1 MNRNDKPRYEI
12 TMRGKNLFT
21 IILNDNG
28 SIEEVTKLNF
38 EAIARDVE
46 NKHII
51 TEYYYNLKN
60 MSDDKKMIDAD
71 KKFIEFLL
79 TELTILVPSVK
90 FKYYESIEVV
100 NKMVDAIDKYMSE
113 DFNIIGDYGYPKV
126 IVNNKFRQEKESQEK
141 KNLSDHKFKDVIGMD
156 KVKDKLYDIIDQFK
170 NEEKYKA
177 WHIKPIRA
185 ILLYGAPGTGKT
197 YISEAL
203 ANEIDATFI
212 QKNISD
218 ILQKYIGESEKQIKN
233 LFEDAR
239 EREGKTVIFID
250 EIDSIAKK
258 RNSSETSEAR
268 NSVLNEL
275 LSQMSS
281 QNNEKIFLIFATN
294 ALNLLDSAFLRS
306 GRVDFKIE
314 VPLPDFN
321 ARKGILELYSNK
333 RPLSE
338 DVNLDEIAKD
348 LSGRNCADVEL
359 VANEAARRALKS
371 GKEYIEQIDFK
382 EAFEEQ
388 VVGAPDKD
396 RNFEELERKI
406 TAVHEVGHLLA
417 NRLVCTHSTVKR
429 ISILPRGGMLGFVH
443 SEDNSI
449 DKYNSTK
456 QEMLNELVS
465 TLAGRAA
472 EEVVFGKDNITT
484 GASSDIS
491 SANRYARDI
500 VTKYGMDDEF
510 GLIIPYERDI
520 ITEAKATR
528 KVKQI
533 LDESYELAKKLI
545 SENIDLVNNIADVLL
560 DREELDED
568 EIDNLFNML
577 KNKNVNLN

>member
-1 MNRNDKPRYEI
+1 MNRDDKSRYEI
-12 TMRGKNLFT
+12 TIKGENLFT
-21 IILNDNG
+21 IILDDNE
-28 SIEEVTKLNF
+28 SIEEVTKIDF
-38 EAIARDVE
+38 EVIRNMDIE
-46 NKHII
+46 NRQII
-51 TEYYYNLKN
+51 TQYYHNLKSIVN
-60 MSDDKKMIDAD
+60 NKMVEAD

-90 FKYYESIEVV
+90 FKYYDSIIE
-100 NKMVDAIDKYMSE
+100 IDKMANDIEKFIHE
-113 DFNIIGDYGYPKV
+113 DFDIIGKYPNIIINPNRKQ
-126 IVNNKFRQEKESQEK
+126 KHESQK
-141 KNLSDHKFKDVIGMD
+141 NKNLSNHKFEDVVGMD
-156 KVKDKLYDIIDQFK
+156 KIKDKLYDIIDQFK

-185 ILLYGAPGTGKT
+185 ILLYGSPGTGKT

-359 VANEAARRALKS
+359 VANEAARRALKA

-417 NRLVCTHSTVKR
+417 DKLVCTHSTVKR

-472 EEVVFGKDNITT
+472 EEVVFGKENITT
-484 GASSDIS
+484 GASSDIC

-510 GLIIPYERDI
+510 GLIIPYERDV
-520 ITEAKATR
+520 ITEAKATK
-528 KVKQI
+528 KVKEI
-533 LDESYELAKKLI
+533 LDDSYELAKKLI
-545 SENIDLVNNIADVLL
+545 ADNIDLVNNIADVLL

-568 EIDNLFNML
+568 EINNLFSML
-577 KNKNVNLN
+577 KNKNINLN

>member
-1 MNRNDKPRYEI
+1 MNRDDKSRYEI
-12 TMRGKNLFT
+12 TIKGENLFT
-21 IILNDNG
+21 IILNDNE
-28 SIEEVTKLNF
+28 SIEEVTKIDF
-38 EAIARDVE
+38 EVIRNMDIE
-46 NKHII
+46 NRQII
-51 TEYYYNLKN
+51 TQYYHNLKSIVN
-60 MSDDKKMIDAD
+60 NKMVEAD

-90 FKYYESIEVV
+90 FKYYNSIIE
-100 NKMVDAIDKYMSE
+100 IDKMANDIEKFIHE
-113 DFNIIGDYGYPKV
+113 DFDIIGKYPNIIINPNRKQ
-126 IVNNKFRQEKESQEK
+126 KHESQK
-141 KNLSDHKFKDVIGMD
+141 NKNLSNHKFEDVVGMD
-156 KVKDKLYDIIDQFK
+156 KIKDKLYDIIDQFK

-185 ILLYGAPGTGKT
+185 ILLYGSPGTGKT

-359 VANEAARRALKS
+359 VANEAARRALKA

-417 NRLVCTHSTVKR
+417 DKLVCTHSTVKR

-472 EEVVFGKDNITT
+472 EEVVFGKENITT
-484 GASSDIS
+484 GASSDIC

-510 GLIIPYERDI
+510 GLIIPYERDV
-520 ITEAKATR
+520 ITEAKATK
-528 KVKQI
+528 KVKEI
-533 LDESYELAKKLI
+533 LDDSYELAKKLI
-545 SENIDLVNNIADVLL
+545 ADNIDLVNNIADVLL

-568 EIDNLFNML
+568 EINNLFIML
-577 KNKNVNLN
+577 KNKNINLN

>member
-1 MNRNDKPRYEI
+1 MNRDDKSRYEI
-12 TMRGKNLFT
+12 TIKGENLFT
-21 IILNDNG
+21 IILDDNE
-28 SIEEVTKLNF
+28 SIEEVTKIDF
-38 EAIARDVE
+38 EVIRNMDIE
-46 NKHII
+46 NRQII
-51 TEYYYNLKN
+51 TQYYHNLKSIVN
-60 MSDDKKMIDAD
+60 NKMVEAD

-90 FKYYESIEVV
+90 FKYYDSIIE
-100 NKMVDAIDKYMSE
+100 IDKMANDIEKFIHE
-113 DFNIIGDYGYPKV
+113 DFDIIGKYPNIIINPNRKQ
-126 IVNNKFRQEKESQEK
+126 KHESQK
-141 KNLSDHKFKDVIGMD
+141 NKNLSNHKFEDVVGMD
-156 KVKDKLYDIIDQFK
+156 KIKDKLYDIIDQFK

-185 ILLYGAPGTGKT
+185 ILLYGSPGTGKT

-359 VANEAARRALKS
+359 VANEAARRALKA

-417 NRLVCTHSTVKR
+417 DKLVCTHSTVKR

-472 EEVVFGKDNITT
+472 EEVVFGKENITT
-484 GASSDIS
+484 GASSDIC

-510 GLIIPYERDI
+510 GLIIPYERDV
-520 ITEAKATR
+520 ITEAKATK
-528 KVKQI
+528 KVKEI
-533 LDESYELAKKLI
+533 LDDSYELAKKLI
-545 SENIDLVNNIADVLL
+545 ADNIDLVNNIADVLL

-568 EIDNLFNML
+568 EINNLFIML
-577 KNKNVNLN
+577 KNKNINLN

>member
-1 MNRNDKPRYEI
+1 MNRDDKSRYEI
-12 TMRGKNLFT
+12 TIKGENLFT
-21 IILNDNG
+21 IILNDNE
-28 SIEEVTKLNF
+28 SIEEVTKIDF
-38 EAIARDVE
+38 EVIRNMDIE
-46 NKHII
+46 NRQII
-51 TEYYYNLKN
+51 TQYYHNLKSIVN
-60 MSDDKKMIDAD
+60 NKMVEAD

-90 FKYYESIEVV
+90 FKYYDSII
-100 NKMVDAIDKYMSE
+100 KIDKMANDIEKFIHE
-113 DFNIIGDYGYPKV
+113 DFDIIGKYPNIIINPNRKQ
-126 IVNNKFRQEKESQEK
+126 KQASQK
-141 KNLSDHKFKDVIGMD
+141 NKNLSNHKFEDVVGMD
-156 KVKDKLYDIIDQFK
+156 KIKDKLYDIIDQFK

-185 ILLYGAPGTGKT
+185 ILLYGSPGTGKT

-359 VANEAARRALKS
+359 VANEAARRALKA

-417 NRLVCTHSTVKR
+417 DKLVCTHSTVKR

-472 EEVVFGKDNITT
+472 EEVVFGKENITT
-484 GASSDIS
+484 GASSDIC

-500 VTKYGMDDEF
+500 VTKYVWMMN
-510 GLIIPYERDI
+510 
-520 ITEAKATR
+520 
-528 KVKQI
+528 
-533 LDESYELAKKLI
+533 LD
-545 SENIDLVNNIADVLL
+545 
-560 DREELDED
+560 
-568 EIDNLFNML
+568 
-577 KNKNVNLN
+577 

>member
-1 MNRNDKPRYEI
+1 MNRDDKSRYEI
-12 TMRGKNLFT
+12 TIKGENLFT
-21 IILNDNG
+21 IILNDNE
-28 SIEEVTKLNF
+28 SIEEVTKIDF
-38 EAIARDVE
+38 EVIRNMDIE
-46 NKHII
+46 NRQII
-51 TEYYYNLKN
+51 TQYYHNLKSIVN
-60 MSDDKKMIDAD
+60 NKMVEAD

-90 FKYYESIEVV
+90 FKYYDSIIE
-100 NKMVDAIDKYMSE
+100 IDKMANDIEKFIHE
-113 DFNIIGDYGYPKV
+113 DFDIIGKYPNIIINPNRKQ
-126 IVNNKFRQEKESQEK
+126 KQESQK
-141 KNLSDHKFKDVIGMD
+141 NKNLSNHKFEDVVGMD

-185 ILLYGAPGTGKT
+185 ILLYGSPGTGKT

-359 VANEAARRALKS
+359 VANEAARRALKA

-406 TAVHEVGHLLA
+406 TAIHEVGHLLA
-417 NRLVCTHSTVKR
+417 DKLVCTHSTVKR

-472 EEVVFGKDNITT
+472 EEVVFGKENITT
-484 GASSDIS
+484 GASSDIC

-510 GLIIPYERDI
+510 GLIIPYERDV
-520 ITEAKATR
+520 ITEAKATK
-528 KVKQI
+528 KVKEI
-533 LDESYELAKKLI
+533 LDDSYELAKKLI
-545 SENIDLVNNIADVLL
+545 ADNIDLVNNIADVLL

-568 EIDNLFNML
+568 EINNLFSML
-577 KNKNVNLN
+577 KNKNINLN

>member
-1 MNRNDKPRYEI
+1 MNRDDKSRYEI
-12 TMRGKNLFT
+12 TIKGENLFT
-21 IILNDNG
+21 IILDDNE
-28 SIEEVTKLNF
+28 SIEEVTKIDF
-38 EAIARDVE
+38 EVIRNMDIE
-46 NKHII
+46 NRQII
-51 TEYYYNLKN
+51 TQYYHNLKSIVN
-60 MSDDKKMIDAD
+60 NKMVEAD

-90 FKYYESIEVV
+90 FKYYDSII
-100 NKMVDAIDKYMSE
+100 KIDKMANDIEKFIHE
-113 DFNIIGDYGYPKV
+113 DFDIIGKYPNIIINPNRKQ
-126 IVNNKFRQEKESQEK
+126 KQASQK
-141 KNLSDHKFKDVIGMD
+141 NKNLSNHKFEDVVGMD
-156 KVKDKLYDIIDQFK
+156 KIKDKLYDIIDQFK

-185 ILLYGAPGTGKT
+185 ILLYGSPGTGKT

-218 ILQKYIGESEKQIKN
+218 ILKKYIGESEKQIKN

-359 VANEAARRALKS
+359 VANEAARRALKA

-417 NRLVCTHSTVKR
+417 DKLVCTHSTVKR

-472 EEVVFGKDNITT
+472 EEVVFGKENITT
-484 GASSDIS
+484 GASSDIC

-510 GLIIPYERDI
+510 GLIIPYERDV
-520 ITEAKATR
+520 ITEAKATK
-528 KVKQI
+528 KVKEI
-533 LDESYELAKKLI
+533 LDDSYELAKKLI
-545 SENIDLVNNIADVLL
+545 ADNIDLVNNIADVLL

-568 EIDNLFNML
+568 EINNLFNML
-577 KNKNVNLN
+577 KNKNINLN

>member
-1 MNRNDKPRYEI
+1 MNRDDKSRYEI
-12 TMRGKNLFT
+12 TMKGEKLFD

-28 SIEEVTKLNF
+28 SIEEITKLNF
-38 EAIARDVE
+38 DVIGSDVE
-46 NKHII
+46 NREII
-51 TEYYYNLKN
+51 TQYYYNLKN
-60 MSDDKKMIDAD
+60 IVDNKKMVEAD
-71 KKFIEFLL
+71 KKFINFLL

-90 FKYYESIEVV
+90 FKYYEAII
-100 NKMVDAIDKYMSE
+100 KIDKMANDIEKFVHE
-113 DFNIIGDYGYPKV
+113 DFDIIGKYPNII
-126 IVNNKFRQEKESQEK
+126 VNTKYKPEREYKKN
-141 KNLSDHKFKDVIGMD
+141 KNLSNHTFKDVVGMD

-185 ILLYGAPGTGKT
+185 ILLYGSPGTGKT

-338 DVNLDEIAKD
+338 DVDLDEIAKD

-359 VANEAARRALKS
+359 VANEAARRALKLD
-371 GKEYIEQIDFK
+371 KEYIEQIDFK

-417 NRLVCTHSTVKR
+417 NKLVCTHTTVKR

-456 QEMLNELVS
+456 QEMLNDLVS

-472 EEVVFGKDNITT
+472 EEVVFGKENITT
-484 GASSDIS
+484 GASSDINT
-491 SANRYARDI
+491 ANRYARDI

-520 ITEAKATR
+520 ITEAKATE
-528 KVKQI
+528 KIKEI
-533 LDESYELAKKLI
+533 LDDSYEVAKKLI
-545 SENIDLVNNIADVLL
+545 SDNIDLVNNIADVLL

-568 EIDNLFNML
+568 EINNLFSML
-577 KNKNVNLN
+577 KNKNINLN

>member
-1 MNRNDKPRYEI
+1 MNRDDKSRYEI
-12 TMRGKNLFT
+12 TIKGENLFT
-21 IILNDNG
+21 IILDDNE
-28 SIEEVTKLNF
+28 SIEEVTKIDF
-38 EAIARDVE
+38 EVIRNMDIE
-46 NKHII
+46 NRQII
-51 TEYYYNLKN
+51 TQYYHNLKSIVN
-60 MSDDKKMIDAD
+60 NKMVEAD

-90 FKYYESIEVV
+90 FKYYDSII
-100 NKMVDAIDKYMSE
+100 KIDKMANDIEKFIHE
-113 DFNIIGDYGYPKV
+113 DFDIIGKYPNIIINPNRKQ
-126 IVNNKFRQEKESQEK
+126 KQASQK
-141 KNLSDHKFKDVIGMD
+141 NKNLSNHKFEDVVGMD
-156 KVKDKLYDIIDQFK
+156 KIKDKLYDIIDQFK

-185 ILLYGAPGTGKT
+185 ILLYGSPGTGKT

-359 VANEAARRALKS
+359 VANEAARRALKA

-417 NRLVCTHSTVKR
+417 DKLVCTHSTVKR

-472 EEVVFGKDNITT
+472 EEVVFGKENITT
-484 GASSDIS
+484 GASSDIC

-510 GLIIPYERDI
+510 GLIIPYERDV
-520 ITEAKATR
+520 ITEAKATK
-528 KVKQI
+528 KVKEI
-533 LDESYELAKKLI
+533 LDDSYELAKKLI
-545 SENIDLVNNIADVLL
+545 ADNIDLVNNIADVLL

-568 EIDNLFNML
+568 EINNLFIML
-577 KNKNVNLN
+577 KNKNINLN

>member
-1 MNRNDKPRYEI
+1 MNNNNSKSRYEV
-12 TMRGKNLFT
+12 TMNGKNLFT

-28 SIEEVTKLNF
+28 SITEVTELNT
-38 EAIARDVE
+38 ETLCLENENRDT
-46 NKHII
+46 II
-51 TEYYYNLKN
+51 EYHSSLKK
-60 MSDDKKMIDAD
+60 MASDKKMIDTD
-71 KKFIEFLL
+71 KRFVEFLL
-79 TELTILVPSVK
+79 TELSILVPLIK
-90 FKYYESIEVV
+90 FKYYESDEAN
-100 NKMVDAIDKYMSE
+100 NKLANAIDRCMSE
-113 DFNIIGDYGYPKV
+113 DYNNIIGYPIMRTIHDIDNENPK
-126 IVNNKFRQEKESQEK
+126 Q
-141 KNLSDHKFKDVIGMD
+141 KNLSNHKFKDVVGMD

-218 ILQKYIGESEKQIKN
+218 ILQKYIGESEKQIRD

-239 EREGKTVIFID
+239 KREGKTVIFID

-258 RNSSETSEAR
+258 RNSSETSEGR

-294 ALNLLDSAFLRS
+294 TIHLLDSAFLRS

-314 VPLPDFN
+314 VPLPDYN
-321 ARKGILELYSNK
+321 ARKGILELYSNN

-338 DVNLDEIAKD
+338 DVDLGEIAKD

-359 VANEAARRALKS
+359 VANEAARRALKM

-417 NRLVCTHSTVKR
+417 NRIMCTHSTVKR

-456 QEMLNELVS
+456 QEMLNELIS
-465 TLAGRAA
+465 ALAGRAA
-472 EEVVFGKDNITT
+472 EEVVFGKENITT
-484 GASSDIS
+484 GASSDIN

-500 VTKYGMDDEF
+500 VTKYGMDDDF

-520 ITEAKATR
+520 ITEAKATK
-528 KVKQI
+528 KVKKI
-533 LDESYELAKKLI
+533 LDESYEIAKKSI

-560 DREELDED
+560 EREELDEED
-568 EIDNLFNML
+568 INNLFNML
-577 KNKNVNLN
+577 ETKSVNLN

>member
-1 MNRNDKPRYEI
+1 MNRDDKSRYEI
-12 TMRGKNLFT
+12 TIKGENLFT
-21 IILNDNG
+21 IILNDNE
-28 SIEEVTKLNF
+28 SIEEVTKIDF
-38 EAIARDVE
+38 EVIRNMDIE
-46 NKHII
+46 NRQII
-51 TEYYYNLKN
+51 TQYYHNLKSIVN
-60 MSDDKKMIDAD
+60 NKMVEAD

-90 FKYYESIEVV
+90 FKYYDSIIE
-100 NKMVDAIDKYMSE
+100 IDKMANDIEKFIHE
-113 DFNIIGDYGYPKV
+113 DFDIIGKYPNIIINPNRKQ
-126 IVNNKFRQEKESQEK
+126 KQASQK
-141 KNLSDHKFKDVIGMD
+141 NKNLSNHKFEDVVGMD

-185 ILLYGAPGTGKT
+185 ILLYGSPGTGKT

-218 ILQKYIGESEKQIKN
+218 ILQKYIGESEKQIKK

-338 DVNLDEIAKD
+338 DVDLDEIAKD

-359 VANEAARRALKS
+359 VANEAARRALKT

-417 NRLVCTHSTVKR
+417 NKLVCTHSTVKR

-472 EEVVFGKDNITT
+472 EEVVFGKENITT
-484 GASSDIS
+484 GASSDIC

-510 GLIIPYERDI
+510 GLIIPYERDV
-520 ITEAKATR
+520 ITEAKATK
-528 KVKQI
+528 KVKEI
-533 LDESYELAKKLI
+533 LDDSYELAKKLI
-545 SENIDLVNNIADVLL
+545 ADNIDLVNNIADVLL

-568 EIDNLFNML
+568 EINNLFIML
-577 KNKNVNLN
+577 KNKNINLN

>member
-1 MNRNDKPRYEI
+1 MNRDDKSRYEI
-12 TMRGKNLFT
+12 TIKGENLFT
-21 IILNDNG
+21 IILDDNE
-28 SIEEVTKLNF
+28 SIEEVTKIDF
-38 EAIARDVE
+38 EVIRNMDIE
-46 NKHII
+46 NRQII
-51 TEYYYNLKN
+51 TQYYHNLKSIVN
-60 MSDDKKMIDAD
+60 NKMVEAD

-90 FKYYESIEVV
+90 FKYYDSII
-100 NKMVDAIDKYMSE
+100 KIDKMANDIEKFIHE
-113 DFNIIGDYGYPKV
+113 DFDIIGKYPNIIINPNRKQ
-126 IVNNKFRQEKESQEK
+126 KHESQK
-141 KNLSDHKFKDVIGMD
+141 NKNLSNHKFEDVVGMD
-156 KVKDKLYDIIDQFK
+156 KIKDKLYDIIDQFK

-185 ILLYGAPGTGKT
+185 ILLYGSPGTGKT

-281 QNNEKIFLIFATN
+281 RNNEKIFLIFATN

-359 VANEAARRALKS
+359 VANEAARRALKA

-417 NRLVCTHSTVKR
+417 DKLVCTHSTVKR

-472 EEVVFGKDNITT
+472 EEVVFGKENITT
-484 GASSDIS
+484 GASSDIC

-510 GLIIPYERDI
+510 GLIIPYERDV
-520 ITEAKATR
+520 ITEAKATK
-528 KVKQI
+528 KVKEI
-533 LDESYELAKKLI
+533 LDDSYELAKKLI
-545 SENIDLVNNIADVLL
+545 ADNIDLVNNIADVLL

-568 EIDNLFNML
+568 EINNLFSML
-577 KNKNVNLN
+577 KNKNINLN

>member
-1 MNRNDKPRYEI
+1 MNRNDKSRYEI
-12 TMRGKNLFT
+12 TMKGEKLFN

-38 EAIARDVE
+38 DVIGSDVE
-46 NKHII
+46 NREII
-51 TEYYYNLKN
+51 TQYYYNLKN
-60 MSDDKKMIDAD
+60 IVDNKKMVEAD
-71 KKFIEFLL
+71 KKFIDFLL
-79 TELTILVPSVK
+79 TELTIIVPSVK
-90 FKYYESIEVV
+90 FKYYEANI
-100 NKMVDAIDKYMSE
+100 KIDKMANDIEKFMHE
-113 DFNIIGDYGYPKV
+113 DFDIIGKYPNII
-126 IVNNKFRQEKESQEK
+126 VNTKYKPERESK
-141 KNLSDHKFKDVIGMD
+141 KNKKLSNHKFKDVVGMD

-185 ILLYGAPGTGKT
+185 ILLYGSPGTGKT

-258 RNSSETSEAR
+258 RNSSETSEAI

-338 DVNLDEIAKD
+338 DVDLDEIAKD

-359 VANEAARRALKS
+359 VANEAARRALKLD
-371 GKEYIEQIDFK
+371 KEYIEQIDFK

-417 NRLVCTHSTVKR
+417 NKLVCTHSTVKR

-456 QEMLNELVS
+456 QEMLNDLVS

-472 EEVVFGKDNITT
+472 EEVVFGKENITT
-484 GASSDIS
+484 GASSDIYT
-491 SANRYARDI
+491 ANRHARDI

-510 GLIIPYERDI
+510 GLIIPYEKDI
-520 ITEAKATR
+520 ITEAKATE
-528 KVKQI
+528 KVKEI
-533 LDESYELAKKLI
+533 LNDRYEVAKKLI
-545 SENIDLVNNIADVLL
+545 SDNIDLVNNIADVLL

-568 EIDNLFNML
+568 EINNLFSML
-577 KNKNVNLN
+577 KNKNINLN

>member
-1 MNRNDKPRYEI
+1 MNRDDKSRYEI
-12 TMRGKNLFT
+12 TIKGENLFT
-21 IILNDNG
+21 IILNDNE
-28 SIEEVTKLNF
+28 SIEEVTKLDF
-38 EAIARDVE
+38 EVIRNMDIE
-46 NKHII
+46 NRQII
-51 TEYYYNLKN
+51 TQYYHNLKSIVN
-60 MSDDKKMIDAD
+60 NKMVEAD

-79 TELTILVPSVK
+79 TELTILVPSVE
-90 FKYYESIEVV
+90 FKYYDSII
-100 NKMVDAIDKYMSE
+100 KIDKMANDIEKYLHE
-113 DFNIIGDYGYPKV
+113 DFDIIGKYPNV
-126 IVNNKFRQEKESQEK
+126 IVNTNRKQKQKSQK
-141 KNLSDHKFKDVIGMD
+141 NKNLSNHNFKDVVGMD

-185 ILLYGAPGTGKT
+185 ILLYGSPGTGKT

-338 DVNLDEIAKD
+338 DVDLDEIAKD

-359 VANEAARRALKS
+359 VANEAARRALKT

-388 VVGAPDKD
+388 VVGVPDKD

-406 TAVHEVGHLLA
+406 TAIHEVGHLLA
-417 NRLVCTHSTVKR
+417 DRLVCTHSTVKR

-472 EEVVFGKDNITT
+472 EEVVFGKENITT
-484 GASSDIS
+484 GASSDIY

-510 GLIIPYERDI
+510 GLIIPYEKDV
-520 ITEAKATR
+520 ITEAKATK
-528 KVKQI
+528 KVKEI
-533 LDESYELAKKLI
+533 LDESYKLAKQLI
-545 SENIDLVNNIADVLL
+545 ADNIDLVNNIADVLL

-568 EIDNLFNML
+568 EINNLFSML
-577 KNKNVNLN
+577 KNKNINLN

>member
-1 MNRNDKPRYEI
+1 MNRDDKSRYEI
-12 TMRGKNLFT
+12 TIKGENLFT
-21 IILNDNG
+21 IILNDNE
-28 SIEEVTKLNF
+28 SIEEVTKIDF
-38 EAIARDVE
+38 EVIRNMDIE
-46 NKHII
+46 NRQII
-51 TEYYYNLKN
+51 TQYYHNLKSIVN
-60 MSDDKKMIDAD
+60 NKMVEAD

-90 FKYYESIEVV
+90 FKYYDSIIE
-100 NKMVDAIDKYMSE
+100 IDKMANDIEKFIHE
-113 DFNIIGDYGYPKV
+113 DFDIIGKYPNIIINPNRKQ
-126 IVNNKFRQEKESQEK
+126 KQESQK
-141 KNLSDHKFKDVIGMD
+141 NKNLSNHKFEDVVGMD

-185 ILLYGAPGTGKT
+185 ILLYGSPGTGKT

-359 VANEAARRALKS
+359 VANEAARRALKA

-417 NRLVCTHSTVKR
+417 DKLVCTHSTVKR

-472 EEVVFGKDNITT
+472 EEVVFGKENITT
-484 GASSDIS
+484 GASSDIC

-510 GLIIPYERDI
+510 GLIIPYERDV
-520 ITEAKATR
+520 ITEAKATK
-528 KVKQI
+528 KVKEI
-533 LDESYELAKKLI
+533 LDDSYELAKKLI
-545 SENIDLVNNIADVLL
+545 VDNIDLVNNIADVLL

-568 EIDNLFNML
+568 EINNLFNML
-577 KNKNVNLN
+577 KNKNINLN

>member
-1 MNRNDKPRYEI
+1 MNRDDKSRYEI
-12 TMRGKNLFT
+12 TIKGENLFT
-21 IILNDNG
+21 IILDDNE
-28 SIEEVTKLNF
+28 SIEEVTKIDF
-38 EAIARDVE
+38 EVIRNMDIE
-46 NKHII
+46 NRQII
-51 TEYYYNLKN
+51 TQYYHNLKSIVN
-60 MSDDKKMIDAD
+60 NKMVEAD

-90 FKYYESIEVV
+90 FKYYDSII
-100 NKMVDAIDKYMSE
+100 KIDKMANDIEKFIHE
-113 DFNIIGDYGYPKV
+113 DFDIIGKYPNIIINPNRKQ
-126 IVNNKFRQEKESQEK
+126 KHESQK
-141 KNLSDHKFKDVIGMD
+141 NKNLSNHKFEDVVGMD
-156 KVKDKLYDIIDQFK
+156 KIKDKLYDIIDQFK

-185 ILLYGAPGTGKT
+185 ILLYGSPGTGKT

-359 VANEAARRALKS
+359 VANEAARRALKA

-417 NRLVCTHSTVKR
+417 DKLVCTHSTVKR

-472 EEVVFGKDNITT
+472 EEVVFGKENITT
-484 GASSDIS
+484 GASSDIC

-500 VTKYGMDDEF
+500 VTKYGMDEEF
-510 GLIIPYERDI
+510 GLIIPYERDV
-520 ITEAKATR
+520 ITEAKATK
-528 KVKQI
+528 KVKEI
-533 LDESYELAKKLI
+533 LDDSYELAKKLI
-545 SENIDLVNNIADVLL
+545 ADNIDLVNNIADVLL

-568 EIDNLFNML
+568 EINNLFIML
-577 KNKNVNLN
+577 KNKNINLN

>member
-1 MNRNDKPRYEI
+1 MNRDDKSRYEI
-12 TMRGKNLFT
+12 TIKGENLFT
-21 IILNDNG
+21 IILNDNE
-28 SIEEVTKLNF
+28 SIEEVTKIDF
-38 EAIARDVE
+38 EVIRNMDIE
-46 NKHII
+46 NRQII
-51 TEYYYNLKN
+51 TQYYHNLKSIVN
-60 MSDDKKMIDAD
+60 NKMVEAD

-90 FKYYESIEVV
+90 FKYYDSIIE
-100 NKMVDAIDKYMSE
+100 IDKMANDIEKFIHE
-113 DFNIIGDYGYPKV
+113 DFDIIGKYPNIIINPNRKQ
-126 IVNNKFRQEKESQEK
+126 KHESQK
-141 KNLSDHKFKDVIGMD
+141 NKNLSNHKFEDVVGMD
-156 KVKDKLYDIIDQFK
+156 KIKDKLYDIIDQFK

-185 ILLYGAPGTGKT
+185 ILLYGSPGTGKT

-359 VANEAARRALKS
+359 VANEAARRALKA

-417 NRLVCTHSTVKR
+417 DKLICTHSTVKR

-472 EEVVFGKDNITT
+472 EEVVFGKENITT
-484 GASSDIS
+484 GASSDIC

-510 GLIIPYERDI
+510 GLIIPYERDV
-520 ITEAKATR
+520 ITEAKATK
-528 KVKQI
+528 KVKEI
-533 LDESYELAKKLI
+533 LDDSYELAKKLI
-545 SENIDLVNNIADVLL
+545 ADNIDLVNNIADVLL

-568 EIDNLFNML
+568 EINNLFSML
-577 KNKNVNLN
+577 KNKNINLN

>member
-1 MNRNDKPRYEI
+1 MNRDDKSRYEI
-12 TMRGKNLFT
+12 TIKGENLFT
-21 IILNDNG
+21 IILDDNE
-28 SIEEVTKLNF
+28 SIEEVTKIDF
-38 EAIARDVE
+38 EVIRNMDIE
-46 NKHII
+46 NRQII
-51 TEYYYNLKN
+51 TQYYHNLKSIVN
-60 MSDDKKMIDAD
+60 NKMVEAD

-90 FKYYESIEVV
+90 FKYYDSII
-100 NKMVDAIDKYMSE
+100 KIDKMANDIEKFIHE
-113 DFNIIGDYGYPKV
+113 DFDIIGKYPNIIINPNRKQ
-126 IVNNKFRQEKESQEK
+126 KQASQK
-141 KNLSDHKFKDVIGMD
+141 NKNLSNHKFEDVVGMD
-156 KVKDKLYDIIDQFK
+156 KIKDKLYDIIDQFK

-185 ILLYGAPGTGKT
+185 ILLYGSPGTGKT

-359 VANEAARRALKS
+359 VANEAARRALKA

-417 NRLVCTHSTVKR
+417 DKLVCTHSTVKR

-472 EEVVFGKDNITT
+472 EEVVFGKENITT
-484 GASSDIS
+484 GASSDIC

-510 GLIIPYERDI
+510 GLIIPYERDV
-520 ITEAKATR
+520 ITEAKATK
-528 KVKQI
+528 KVKEI
-533 LDESYELAKKLI
+533 LDDSYELAKKLI
-545 SENIDLVNNIADVLL
+545 ADNIDLVNNIADVLL

-568 EIDNLFNML
+568 EINNLFNML
-577 KNKNVNLN
+577 KNKNINLN

>member
-1 MNRNDKPRYEI
+1 MNKNDKSRYEI
-12 TMRGKNLFT
+12 TMKGEKLFD

-28 SIEEVTKLNF
+28 SIEEITKLNF
-38 EAIARDVE
+38 DVIGSDVE
-46 NKHII
+46 NREIV
-51 TEYYYNLKN
+51 TQYYYNLKN
-60 MSDDKKMIDAD
+60 IVDNKKMVEAD
-71 KKFIEFLL
+71 RKFINFLL

-90 FKYYESIEVV
+90 FKYYEATI
-100 NKMVDAIDKYMSE
+100 KIDKMANDIDKFVHE
-113 DFNIIGDYGYPKV
+113 DFDILGKYPNII
-126 IVNNKFRQEKESQEK
+126 VNTKYKPERESK
-141 KNLSDHKFKDVIGMD
+141 KNKKLSNHTFKDVVGME

-185 ILLYGAPGTGKT
+185 ILLYGSPGTGKT

-268 NSVLNEL
+268 NTVLNEL

-338 DVNLDEIAKD
+338 DVDLDEIAKD

-359 VANEAARRALKS
+359 VANEAARRALKLD
-371 GKEYIEQIDFK
+371 KEYIEQIDFK

-417 NRLVCTHSTVKR
+417 NKLVCTHSTVKR

-443 SEDNSI
+443 SEDNCI

-456 QEMLNELVS
+456 QEMLNDLVS

-472 EEVVFGKDNITT
+472 EEVVFGKENITT
-484 GASSDIS
+484 GASSDIYT
-491 SANRYARDI
+491 ANRHARDI

-520 ITEAKATR
+520 ITEAKATE
-528 KVKQI
+528 KVKEI
-533 LDESYELAKKLI
+533 LDDSYEVAKKLI
-545 SENIDLVNNIADVLL
+545 SDNIDLVNNIADVLL
-560 DREELDED
+560 EREELDED
-568 EIDNLFNML
+568 EINNLFSML
-577 KNKNVNLN
+577 KNKNINLN

>member
-1 MNRNDKPRYEI
+1 MNRDDKSRYEI
-12 TMRGKNLFT
+12 TIKGENLFT
-21 IILNDNG
+21 IILDDNE
-28 SIEEVTKLNF
+28 SIEEVTKIDF
-38 EAIARDVE
+38 EVIRNMDIE
-46 NKHII
+46 NRQII
-51 TEYYYNLKN
+51 TQYYHNLKSIVN
-60 MSDDKKMIDAD
+60 NKMVEAD

-90 FKYYESIEVV
+90 FKYYDSIIE
-100 NKMVDAIDKYMSE
+100 IDKMANDIEKFIHE
-113 DFNIIGDYGYPKV
+113 DFDIIGKYPNIIINPNRKQ
-126 IVNNKFRQEKESQEK
+126 KQESQK
-141 KNLSDHKFKDVIGMD
+141 NKNLSNHKFEDVVGMD

-185 ILLYGAPGTGKT
+185 ILLYGSPGTGKT

-359 VANEAARRALKS
+359 VANEAARRALKA

-417 NRLVCTHSTVKR
+417 DKLICTHSTVKR

-472 EEVVFGKDNITT
+472 EEVVFGKENITT
-484 GASSDIS
+484 GASSDIC

-510 GLIIPYERDI
+510 GLIIPYERDV
-520 ITEAKATR
+520 ITEAKATK
-528 KVKQI
+528 KVKEI
-533 LDESYELAKKLI
+533 LDDSYELAKKLI
-545 SENIDLVNNIADVLL
+545 TDNIDLVNNIADVLL

-568 EIDNLFNML
+568 EINNLFNML
-577 KNKNVNLN
+577 KNKNINLN

>member
-1 MNRNDKPRYEI
+1 MNRDDKSRYEI
-12 TMRGKNLFT
+12 TIKGEKLFT
-21 IILNDNG
+21 IILNDNE
-28 SIEEVTKLNF
+28 SIEEVTKLDF
-38 EAIARDVE
+38 EVIRNMDIE
-46 NKHII
+46 NRQII
-51 TEYYYNLKN
+51 TQYYHNLKSIVN
-60 MSDDKKMIDAD
+60 NKMVEAD

-90 FKYYESIEVV
+90 FKYYDSIIE
-100 NKMVDAIDKYMSE
+100 IDKMANDIEKFIHE
-113 DFNIIGDYGYPKV
+113 DFDIIGKYPNIIINPNRKQ
-126 IVNNKFRQEKESQEK
+126 KQASQK
-141 KNLSDHKFKDVIGMD
+141 NKNLSNHKFEDVVGMD

-185 ILLYGAPGTGKT
+185 ILLYGSPGTGKT

-338 DVNLDEIAKD
+338 DVDLDEIAKD

-359 VANEAARRALKS
+359 VANEAARRALKT

-417 NRLVCTHSTVKR
+417 NKLVCTHSTVKR

-472 EEVVFGKDNITT
+472 EEVVFGKENITT
-484 GASSDIS
+484 GASSDIC

-510 GLIIPYERDI
+510 GLIIPYERDV
-520 ITEAKATR
+520 ITEAKATK
-528 KVKQI
+528 KVKEI
-533 LDESYELAKKLI
+533 LDDSYELAKKLI
-545 SENIDLVNNIADVLL
+545 ADNIDLVNNIADVLL

-568 EIDNLFNML
+568 EINNLFSML
-577 KNKNVNLN
+577 KNKNINLN

>member
-1 MNRNDKPRYEI
+1 MNRDDKSRYEI
-12 TMRGKNLFT
+12 TIKGENLFT
-21 IILNDNG
+21 IILNDNE
-28 SIEEVTKLNF
+28 SIEEVTKIDF
-38 EAIARDVE
+38 EVIRNMDIE
-46 NKHII
+46 NRQII
-51 TEYYYNLKN
+51 TQYYHNLKSIVN
-60 MSDDKKMIDAD
+60 NKMVEAD

-90 FKYYESIEVV
+90 FKYYNSIIE
-100 NKMVDAIDKYMSE
+100 IDKMANDIEKFIHE
-113 DFNIIGDYGYPKV
+113 DFDIIGKYPNIIINPNRKQ
-126 IVNNKFRQEKESQEK
+126 KQESQK
-141 KNLSDHKFKDVIGMD
+141 NKNLSNHKFEDVVGMD

-185 ILLYGAPGTGKT
+185 ILLYGSPGTGKT

-359 VANEAARRALKS
+359 VANEAARRALKA

-417 NRLVCTHSTVKR
+417 NKLVCTHSTVKR

-472 EEVVFGKDNITT
+472 EEVVFGKENITT
-484 GASSDIS
+484 GASSDIC

-510 GLIIPYERDI
+510 GLIIPYERDV
-520 ITEAKATR
+520 ITEAKATK
-528 KVKQI
+528 KVKEI
-533 LDESYELAKKLI
+533 LDDSYELAKKLI
-545 SENIDLVNNIADVLL
+545 ADNIDLVNNIADVLL

-568 EIDNLFNML
+568 EINNLFIML
-577 KNKNVNLN
+577 KNKNINLN

>member
-1 MNRNDKPRYEI
+1 MNRDDKSRYEI
-12 TMRGKNLFT
+12 TIKGENLFT
-21 IILNDNG
+21 IILNDNE
-28 SIEEVTKLNF
+28 SIEEVTKIDF
-38 EAIARDVE
+38 EVIRNIDIE
-46 NKHII
+46 NRQII
-51 TEYYYNLKN
+51 TQYYHNLKSIVN
-60 MSDDKKMIDAD
+60 NKMVEAD

-90 FKYYESIEVV
+90 FKYYDSII
-100 NKMVDAIDKYMSE
+100 KIDKMANDIEKFIHE
-113 DFNIIGDYGYPKV
+113 DFDIIGKYPNIIINPNRKQ
-126 IVNNKFRQEKESQEK
+126 KQASQK
-141 KNLSDHKFKDVIGMD
+141 NKNLSNHKFEDVVGMD
-156 KVKDKLYDIIDQFK
+156 KIKDKLYDIIDQFK

-185 ILLYGAPGTGKT
+185 ILLYGSPGTGKT

-359 VANEAARRALKS
+359 VANEAARRALKA

-417 NRLVCTHSTVKR
+417 DKLVCTHSTVKR

-472 EEVVFGKDNITT
+472 EEVVFGKENITT
-484 GASSDIS
+484 GASSDIC

-510 GLIIPYERDI
+510 GLIIPYERDV
-520 ITEAKATR
+520 ITEAKATK
-528 KVKQI
+528 KVKEI
-533 LDESYELAKKLI
+533 LDDSYELAKKLI
-545 SENIDLVNNIADVLL
+545 ADNIDLVNNIADVLL

-568 EIDNLFNML
+568 EINNLFIML
-577 KNKNVNLN
+577 KNKNINLN

>member
-1 MNRNDKPRYEI
+1 MNRNDKSRYEI
-12 TMRGKNLFT
+12 TMKGEKLFN

-38 EAIARDVE
+38 DVIGSDVE
-46 NKHII
+46 NREII
-51 TEYYYNLKN
+51 TQYYYNLKN
-60 MSDDKKMIDAD
+60 IVDNKKMVEAD
-71 KKFIEFLL
+71 KKFIDFLL
-79 TELTILVPSVK
+79 TELTIIVPSVK
-90 FKYYESIEVV
+90 FKYYEANI
-100 NKMVDAIDKYMSE
+100 KIDKMANDIEKFMHE
-113 DFNIIGDYGYPKV
+113 DFDIIGKYPNII
-126 IVNNKFRQEKESQEK
+126 VNTKYKPERKSKKN
-141 KNLSDHKFKDVIGMD
+141 KNLSNHKFKDVVGMD

-185 ILLYGAPGTGKT
+185 ILLYGSPGTGKT

-268 NSVLNEL
+268 DSVLNEL

-338 DVNLDEIAKD
+338 DVDLDEIAKD

-359 VANEAARRALKS
+359 VANEAARRALKLD
-371 GKEYIEQIDFK
+371 KEYIEQIDFK

-417 NRLVCTHSTVKR
+417 NKLVCTHSTVKR

-456 QEMLNELVS
+456 QEMLNDLVS

-472 EEVVFGKDNITT
+472 EEVVFGKENITT
-484 GASSDIS
+484 GASSDIYT
-491 SANRYARDI
+491 ANRHARDI

-510 GLIIPYERDI
+510 GLIIPYEKDV
-520 ITEAKATR
+520 ITEAKATE
-528 KVKQI
+528 KVKEI
-533 LDESYELAKKLI
+533 LDDSYEVAKKLI
-545 SENIDLVNNIADVLL
+545 SDNIDLVNNIADVLL

-568 EIDNLFNML
+568 EINNLFSML
-577 KNKNVNLN
+577 KNKNINLN

>member
-1 MNRNDKPRYEI
+1 MNRDDKSRYEI
-12 TMRGKNLFT
+12 TIKGENLFT
-21 IILNDNG
+21 IILNDNE
-28 SIEEVTKLNF
+28 SIEEVTKIDF
-38 EAIARDVE
+38 EVIRNMDIE
-46 NKHII
+46 NRQII
-51 TEYYYNLKN
+51 TQYYHNLKSIVN
-60 MSDDKKMIDAD
+60 NKMVEAD

-90 FKYYESIEVV
+90 FKYYDSIIE
-100 NKMVDAIDKYMSE
+100 IDKMANDIEKFIHE
-113 DFNIIGDYGYPKV
+113 DFDIIGKYPNIIINPNRKQ
-126 IVNNKFRQEKESQEK
+126 KQESQK
-141 KNLSDHKFKDVIGMD
+141 NKNLSNHKFEDVVGMD

-185 ILLYGAPGTGKT
+185 ILLYGSPGTGKT

-359 VANEAARRALKS
+359 VANEAARRALKA

-417 NRLVCTHSTVKR
+417 DKLVCTHSTVKR

-472 EEVVFGKDNITT
+472 EEVVFGKENITT
-484 GASSDIS
+484 GASSDIC

-510 GLIIPYERDI
+510 GLIIPYERDV
-520 ITEAKATR
+520 ITEAKATK
-528 KVKQI
+528 KVKEI
-533 LDESYELAKKLI
+533 LDDSYELAKKLI
-545 SENIDLVNNIADVLL
+545 ADNIDLVNNIADVLL

-568 EIDNLFNML
+568 EINNLFNML
-577 KNKNVNLN
+577 KNKNINLN

>member
-1 MNRNDKPRYEI
+1 MNRDDKSRYEI
-12 TMRGKNLFT
+12 TIKGENLFT
-21 IILNDNG
+21 IILNDNE
-28 SIEEVTKLNF
+28 SIEEVTKIDF
-38 EAIARDVE
+38 EVIRNMDIE
-46 NKHII
+46 NRQII
-51 TEYYYNLKN
+51 TQYYHNLKSIVN
-60 MSDDKKMIDAD
+60 NKMVEAD

-90 FKYYESIEVV
+90 FKYYDSIIE
-100 NKMVDAIDKYMSE
+100 IDKMANDIEKFIHE
-113 DFNIIGDYGYPKV
+113 DFDIIGKYPNIIINPNRKQ
-126 IVNNKFRQEKESQEK
+126 KHESQK
-141 KNLSDHKFKDVIGMD
+141 NKNLSNHKFEDVVGMD
-156 KVKDKLYDIIDQFK
+156 KIKDKLYDIIDQFK

-185 ILLYGAPGTGKT
+185 ILLYGSPGTGKT

-359 VANEAARRALKS
+359 VANEAARRALKA

-417 NRLVCTHSTVKR
+417 DKLVCTHSTVKR

-472 EEVVFGKDNITT
+472 EEVVFGKENITT
-484 GASSDIS
+484 GASSDIC

-520 ITEAKATR
+520 ITEAKATK
-528 KVKQI
+528 KVKEI
-533 LDESYELAKKLI
+533 LDDSYELAKKLI
-545 SENIDLVNNIADVLL
+545 ADNIDLVNNIADVLL

-568 EIDNLFNML
+568 EINNLFIML
-577 KNKNVNLN
+577 KNKNINLN

>member
-1 MNRNDKPRYEI
+1 MNRDDKSRYEI
-12 TMRGKNLFT
+12 TIKGENLFT
-21 IILNDNG
+21 IILDDNE
-28 SIEEVTKLNF
+28 SIEEVTKIDF
-38 EAIARDVE
+38 EVIRNMDIE
-46 NKHII
+46 NRQII
-51 TEYYYNLKN
+51 TQYYHNLKSIVN
-60 MSDDKKMIDAD
+60 NKMVEAD

-90 FKYYESIEVV
+90 FKYYDSIIE
-100 NKMVDAIDKYMSE
+100 IDKMANDIEKFIHE
-113 DFNIIGDYGYPKV
+113 DFDIIGKYPNIIINPNRKQ
-126 IVNNKFRQEKESQEK
+126 KQESQK
-141 KNLSDHKFKDVIGMD
+141 NKNLSNHKFEDVVGMD

-185 ILLYGAPGTGKT
+185 ILLYGSPGTGKT

-359 VANEAARRALKS
+359 VANEAARRALKA

-417 NRLVCTHSTVKR
+417 NKLVCTHSTVKR

-472 EEVVFGKDNITT
+472 EEVVFGKENITT
-484 GASSDIS
+484 GASSDIC

-510 GLIIPYERDI
+510 GLIIPYERDV
-520 ITEAKATR
+520 ITEAKATK
-528 KVKQI
+528 KVKEI
-533 LDESYELAKKLI
+533 LDDSYELAKKLI
-545 SENIDLVNNIADVLL
+545 ADNIDLVNNIADVLL

-568 EIDNLFNML
+568 EINNLFNML
-577 KNKNVNLN
+577 KNKNINLN

>member
-1 MNRNDKPRYEI
+1 MNRDDKSRYEI
-12 TMRGKNLFT
+12 TIKGENLFT
-21 IILNDNG
+21 IILDDNE
-28 SIEEVTKLNF
+28 SIEEVTKIDF
-38 EAIARDVE
+38 EVIRNMDIE
-46 NKHII
+46 NRQII
-51 TEYYYNLKN
+51 TQYYHNLKSIVN
-60 MSDDKKMIDAD
+60 NKMVEAD

-90 FKYYESIEVV
+90 FKYYDSII
-100 NKMVDAIDKYMSE
+100 KIDKMANDIEKFIHE
-113 DFNIIGDYGYPKV
+113 DFDIIGKYPNIIINPNRKQ
-126 IVNNKFRQEKESQEK
+126 KHESQK
-141 KNLSDHKFKDVIGMD
+141 NKNLSNHKFEDVVGMD
-156 KVKDKLYDIIDQFK
+156 KIKDKLYDIIDQFK

-185 ILLYGAPGTGKT
+185 ILLYGSPGTGKT

-359 VANEAARRALKS
+359 VANEAARRALKA

-417 NRLVCTHSTVKR
+417 DKLVCTHSTVKR

-472 EEVVFGKDNITT
+472 EEVVFGKENITT
-484 GASSDIS
+484 GASSDIC

-510 GLIIPYERDI
+510 GLIIPYERDV
-520 ITEAKATR
+520 ITEAKATK
-528 KVKQI
+528 KVKEI
-533 LDESYELAKKLI
+533 LDDSYELAKKLI
-545 SENIDLVNNIADVLL
+545 ADNIDLVNNIADVLL

-568 EIDNLFNML
+568 EINNLFNML
-577 KNKNVNLN
+577 KNKNINLN

>member
-1 MNRNDKPRYEI
+1 MNRDDKSRYEI
-12 TMRGKNLFT
+12 SIKGENLFT
-21 IILNDNG
+21 IILDDNE
-28 SIEEVTKLNF
+28 SIEEVTKIDF
-38 EAIARDVE
+38 EVIRNMDIE
-46 NKHII
+46 NRQII
-51 TEYYYNLKN
+51 TQYYHNLKSIVN
-60 MSDDKKMIDAD
+60 NKMVEAD

-90 FKYYESIEVV
+90 FKYYDSIIE
-100 NKMVDAIDKYMSE
+100 IDKMANDIEKFIHE
-113 DFNIIGDYGYPKV
+113 DFDIIGKYPNIIINPNRKQ
-126 IVNNKFRQEKESQEK
+126 KQESQK
-141 KNLSDHKFKDVIGMD
+141 NKNLSNHKFEDVVGMD
-156 KVKDKLYDIIDQFK
+156 KIKDKLYDIIDQFK

-185 ILLYGAPGTGKT
+185 ILLYGSPGTGKT

-359 VANEAARRALKS
+359 VANEAARRALKA

-417 NRLVCTHSTVKR
+417 DKLVCTHSTVKR

-472 EEVVFGKDNITT
+472 EEVVFGKENITT
-484 GASSDIS
+484 GASSDIC

-510 GLIIPYERDI
+510 GLIIPYERDV
-520 ITEAKATR
+520 ITEAKATK
-528 KVKQI
+528 KVKEI
-533 LDESYELAKKLI
+533 LDDSYELAKKLI
-545 SENIDLVNNIADVLL
+545 ADNIDLVNNIADVLL

-568 EIDNLFNML
+568 EINNLFIML
-577 KNKNVNLN
+577 KNKNIKLN

>member
-1 MNRNDKPRYEI
+1 MNRNDKSRYEI
-12 TMRGKNLFT
+12 TMKGEKLFT

-28 SIEEVTKLNF
+28 SIEEVSKLNF
-38 EAIARDVE
+38 DVIGSDVE
-46 NKHII
+46 NREII
-51 TEYYYNLKN
+51 TQYYYNLKN
-60 MSDDKKMIDAD
+60 IVDNKKMVEAD
-71 KKFIEFLL
+71 KKFINFLL

-90 FKYYESIEVV
+90 FKYYEATI
-100 NKMVDAIDKYMSE
+100 KIDKMANDIDKFVHE
-113 DFNIIGDYGYPKV
+113 DFDILGKYPNII
-126 IVNNKFRQEKESQEK
+126 VNTKYKPERESK
-141 KNLSDHKFKDVIGMD
+141 KNKNLSTHKFKDVVGME

-177 WHIKPIRA
+177 WHIRA
-185 ILLYGAPGTGKT
+185 ILLYGSPGTGKT

-338 DVNLDEIAKD
+338 DVDFDEIAKD

-359 VANEAARRALKS
+359 VANEAARRALKLD
-371 GKEYIEQIDFK
+371 KEYIEQIDFK
-382 EAFEEQ
+382 EAFEEH

-417 NRLVCTHSTVKR
+417 NKLVCTHTTVKR

-456 QEMLNELVS
+456 QEMLNDLVS

-472 EEVVFGKDNITT
+472 EEVVFGKENITT
-484 GASSDIS
+484 GASSDIY
-491 SANRYARDI
+491 SANRHARDI

-520 ITEAKATR
+520 ITEAKATE
-528 KVKQI
+528 KVKEI
-533 LDESYELAKKLI
+533 LDDSYEVAKKLI
-545 SENIDLVNNIADVLL
+545 SDNIDLVNNIADVLL
-560 DREELDED
+560 EREELDED
-568 EIDNLFNML
+568 EINNLFSML
-577 KNKNVNLN
+577 KNKNINLN

>member
-1 MNRNDKPRYEI
+1 MNRDDKSRYEI
-12 TMRGKNLFT
+12 TIKGENLFT
-21 IILNDNG
+21 IILDDNE
-28 SIEEVTKLNF
+28 SIEEVTKIDF
-38 EAIARDVE
+38 EVIRNMDIE
-46 NKHII
+46 NRQII
-51 TEYYYNLKN
+51 TQYYHNLKSIVN
-60 MSDDKKMIDAD
+60 NKMVEAD

-90 FKYYESIEVV
+90 FKYYDSII
-100 NKMVDAIDKYMSE
+100 KIDKMANDIEKFIHE
-113 DFNIIGDYGYPKV
+113 DFDIIGKYPNIIINPNRKQ
-126 IVNNKFRQEKESQEK
+126 KHESQK
-141 KNLSDHKFKDVIGMD
+141 NKNLSNHKFEDVVGMD
-156 KVKDKLYDIIDQFK
+156 KIKDKLYDIIDQFK

-185 ILLYGAPGTGKT
+185 ILLYGSPGTGKT

-359 VANEAARRALKS
+359 VANEAARRALKA

-417 NRLVCTHSTVKR
+417 DKLVCTHSTVKR

-472 EEVVFGKDNITT
+472 EEVVFGKENITT
-484 GASSDIS
+484 GASSDIC

-510 GLIIPYERDI
+510 GLIIPYERDV
-520 ITEAKATR
+520 ITEAKATK
-528 KVKQI
+528 KVKEI
-533 LDESYELAKKLI
+533 LDDSYELAKKLI
-545 SENIDLVNNIADVLL
+545 ADNIDLVNNIADVLL

-568 EIDNLFNML
+568 EINNLFIML
-577 KNKNVNLN
+577 KNKNINLN

>member
-1 MNRNDKPRYEI
+1 MNRDDKSRYEI
-12 TMRGKNLFT
+12 TMKGENLFT
-21 IILNDNG
+21 IILDDNE
-28 SIEEVTKLNF
+28 SIEEVTKIDF
-38 EAIARDVE
+38 EVIRNMDIE
-46 NKHII
+46 NRQII
-51 TEYYYNLKN
+51 TQYYHNLKSIVN
-60 MSDDKKMIDAD
+60 NKMVEAD

-90 FKYYESIEVV
+90 FKYYDSII
-100 NKMVDAIDKYMSE
+100 KIDKMANDIEKFIHE
-113 DFNIIGDYGYPKV
+113 DFDIIGKYPNIIINPNRKQ
-126 IVNNKFRQEKESQEK
+126 KRESQK
-141 KNLSDHKFKDVIGMD
+141 NKNLSNHKFEDVVGMD

-185 ILLYGAPGTGKT
+185 ILLYGSPGTGKT

-359 VANEAARRALKS
+359 VANEAARRALKA

-406 TAVHEVGHLLA
+406 TAIHEVGHLLA
-417 NRLVCTHSTVKR
+417 DKLVCTHSTVKR

-472 EEVVFGKDNITT
+472 EEVVFGKENITT
-484 GASSDIS
+484 GASSDIC

-510 GLIIPYERDI
+510 GLIIPYERDV
-520 ITEAKATR
+520 ITEAKATK
-528 KVKQI
+528 KVKEI
-533 LDESYELAKKLI
+533 LDDSYELAKKLI
-545 SENIDLVNNIADVLL
+545 ADNIDLVNNIADVLL

-568 EIDNLFNML
+568 EINNLFSML
-577 KNKNVNLN
+577 KNKNINLN